1 MNNYLEYIRPLSS
14 VFTDGLFRFLVLV
27 LLFLAPLFEQKN
39 LILISLLI
47 LTMFYGCK
55 LWCHWSAKNI
65 YYSFDTEKKKGFPGE
80 TISLQ
85 AKVFNNKLLP
95 VWIKLL
101 IPMDSKL
108 IASEEKGNS
117 LGEEFSLLWY
127 DQFLGQWKLTAQHR
141 GCFQIGPP
149 FLESGDLLGFFQQRE
164 YLSPSVEV
172 IIYPKLISLNF
183 LSAPVRELFG
193 KPGIDSPVKDP
204 IYPIATCDYQYGEP
218 AKFIHWNASARHN
231 RLQSK
236 VFDSSAQRKTLLIID
251 VASFPKKGQ
260 EELFEKT
267 LEVIAA
273 MVMEFS
279 NQGNSYR
286 ILSNGKLVGNSLAS
300 LAMGSGPEQLSRAM
314 ELLARL
320 QLKATDSMQNI
331 LSKEAIPGGT
341 GCIYVTYRLHRK
353 NIQTAEWLREHHLPV
368 YFMIAKPSRHIICH
382 HMPAFL
388 LNEIHGGVGASNSNF
403 NTNENHP

>member
-1 MNNYLEYIRPLSS
+1 MNYNLDYSRPLSS
-14 VFTDGLFRFLVLV
+14 VFTDGLFRFLVLL
-27 LLFLAPLFEQKN
+27 LLFIALLFEQKN

-55 LWCHWSAKNI
+55 LWCRWSAKNI
-65 YYSFDTEKKKGFPGE
+65 HYSFDAEKKKGFPGE

-85 AKVFNNKLLP
+85 AKIFNNKLLP

-108 IASEEKGNS
+108 IASAGKENFLS
-117 LGEEFSLLWY
+117 EEFSLLWY
-127 DQFLGQWKLTAQHR
+127 DHFLGQWKLTAQQR

-149 FLESGDLLGFFQQRE
+149 FLETGDLLGFFQQRK
-164 YLSPSVEV
+164 YLSQAVEV

-183 LSAPVRELFG
+183 LAAPVRELFG

-218 AKFIHWNASARHN
+218 AKFIHWKASARHN

-273 MVMEFS
+273 IIVEFDR
-279 NQGNSYR
+279 QGSPYG
-286 ILSNGKLVGNSLAS
+286 ILSNGKLVGDNPAS
-300 LAMGSGPEQLSRAM
+300 LSLGSGPEQLSQAM

-320 QLKATDSMQNI
+320 QLKATSSVSHI
-331 LSKEAIPGGT
+331 LSQEGAIPGGT
-341 GCIYVTYRLHRK
+341 GCIYCAYRLHRK
-353 NIQTAEWLREHHLPV
+353 IIQTAEWLRERHLPL
-368 YFMIAKPSRHIICH
+368 YFMMAKPSRHITCSH
-382 HMPAFL
+382 LPLFL
-388 LNEIHGGVGASNSNF
+388 VDEIHGGVCEANSNF
-403 NTNENHP
+403 NENHA